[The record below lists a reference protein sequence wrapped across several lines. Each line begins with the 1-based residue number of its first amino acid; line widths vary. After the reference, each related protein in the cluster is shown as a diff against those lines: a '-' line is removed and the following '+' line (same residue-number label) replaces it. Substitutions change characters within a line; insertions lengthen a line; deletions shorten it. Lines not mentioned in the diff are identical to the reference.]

1 MNLFASSTPE
11 FIDLSRKFT
20 KLKIENAKLRA
31 ELKEER
37 EKHKYAEYAALAA
50 EARDVDTLNEL
61 LRQAYEE
68 LDHIKQVEF
77 PRRVE
82 LVAKGWREKV
92 SRLESELE
100 ELKKLNREGN
110 AKVSGGVE
118 PAFEFKY
125 TRNLLEREMSKYHE
139 D

>member
-20 KLKIENAKLRA
+20 ELKIENTKLKA

-37 EKHKYAEYAALAA
+37 EKHKYAALAA
-50 EARDVDTLNEL
+50 EAEAREVNTLNEL

-68 LDHIKQVEF
+68 LDNIKQVEF

-100 ELKKLNREGN
+100 ELKKLNREGDT
-110 AKVSGGVE
+110 KVSGGVE

-125 TRNLLEREMSKYHE
+125 TRNILEREMSKYHE

>member
-20 KLKIENAKLRA
+20 ELKIENAKLKA

-37 EKHKYAEYAALAA
+37 EKHEYAEYAALAAEA

-100 ELKKLNREGN
+100 ELKLPRGQQNE
-110 AKVSGGVE
+110 S
-118 PAFEFKY
+118 
-125 TRNLLEREMSKYHE
+125 SCQ
-139 D
+139 

>member
-11 FIDLSRKFT
+11 FIDLSRKID
-20 KLKIENAKLRA
+20 KLKIENANLKA

-37 EKHKYAEYAALAA
+37 EKHKYAALAA
-50 EARDVDTLNEL
+50 EAKAREVNRLNEQL
-61 LRQAYEE
+61 KQASEE

-100 ELKKLNREGN
+100 ELKLPRGLQNE
-110 AKVSGGVE
+110 S
-118 PAFEFKY
+118 
-125 TRNLLEREMSKYHE
+125 SCQ
-139 D
+139 

>member
-1 MNLFASSTPE
+1 MNLFANSTPE

-20 KLKIENAKLRA
+20 ELEIENAKLKA

-37 EKHKYAEYAALAA
+37 VKHKYAFLAAEA
-50 EARDVDTLNEL
+50 EARDVDALREL
-61 LRQAYEE
+61 LRQAHEE
-68 LDHIKQVEF
+68 LAHIKEVEF

-110 AKVSGGVE
+110 TKVSGGVE

-125 TRNLLEREMSKYHE
+125 TRNLLEREMSKYYG